1 VLTLNNCDDLFT
13 NLHLFNPRLIFMD
26 HDMPGMSGMEA
37 TRLIKADEKW
47 RHVSVIYFSSRVDI
61 KQLADMAGADDW
73 LSKPFRT
80 EDLVRLAGNHV

>member
-1 VLTLNNCDDLFT
+1 
-13 NLHLFNPRLIFMD
+13 MD